1 MTIQL
6 DGKALEALLC
16 AMGPDGKLQLIQG
29 VMEIFAQKYVKGIMK
44 SEVTETIQAVVKEEV
59 KAIKPELQEMVRSAV
74 CGYLN
79 GGVQV
84 PVTSGAKQIVLTK
97 EAQDA
102 IRQSVQVRLAA
113 AIVEEARQI
122 TDAALSDGARKRV
135 QAEIGELARKL
146 GVALGKEF
154 TDNVL
159 KTVRQQHEVT
169 LEALKNASMVAQLKG
184 RIEDAS
190 DQLRKI
196 EFD

>member
-1 MTIQL
+1 
-6 DGKALEALLC
+6 
-16 AMGPDGKLQLIQG
+16 MGPDGKLQLIQG

-44 SEVTETIQAVVKEEV
+44 SEVAETIQAVVKEEV